1 MNLTFCDVITKLTE
15 FWISYGC
22 GIAQGS
28 NTEVGAGTL
37 SPRTLL
43 DTITNEIYKI
53 CFVQPSTRP
62 ADGRYGE
69 NANRLYTHNQF
80 QVIIKDKEFV
90 KSVKQIYLE
99 SLKIIGVDFPT
110 NDIRFIEDDW
120 KNPSVGAFGL
130 GWEVWYN
137 GMEVTQFTFMQQIGG
152 LECNIIPIEITYGLE
167 RLVMSIQNKD
177 RVMDIDYSVGKKY
190 GDLFKQNEQD
200 FSAFA
205 LEYADIEMIKRHLAD
220 YLKEAKRF
228 VELENGS
235 VGYDFIIK
243 ASHLVNVL
251 DARKAI
257 SINQRTEFLLKMK
270 TLVKQAALLAKNGS
284 NSMSL
289 AI

>member
-1 MNLTFCDVITKLTE
+1 MNLTFCEVINKLIE
-15 FWISYGC
+15 FWVSYDC

-43 DTITNEIYKI
+43 DIITNETYKI

-62 ADGRYGE
+62 ADGE
-69 NANRLYTHNQF
+69 NANRLYTHHQF
-80 QVIIKDKEFV
+80 QVIIKDKDFT

-99 SLKIIGVDFPT
+99 SLKAIGVDFT
-110 NDIRFIEDDW
+110 KNDIRFIEDDW

-137 GMEVTQFTFMQQIGG
+137 GMEVTQYTFMQQIGG
-152 LECNIIPIEITYGLE
+152 LECDIVPVEITYGLE

-177 RVMDIDYSVGKKY
+177 RVMDIDYSTGKKY
-190 GDLFKQNEQD
+190 VELFKHNEQD

-228 VELENGS
+228 VELGNS
-235 VGYDFIIK
+235 CVGYDFIIK
-243 ASHLVNVL
+243 ASHLVNLL

-270 TLVKQAALLAKNGS
+270 TLVKQVAVLAQNRADSGFLAA
-284 NSMSL
+284 
-289 AI
+289 